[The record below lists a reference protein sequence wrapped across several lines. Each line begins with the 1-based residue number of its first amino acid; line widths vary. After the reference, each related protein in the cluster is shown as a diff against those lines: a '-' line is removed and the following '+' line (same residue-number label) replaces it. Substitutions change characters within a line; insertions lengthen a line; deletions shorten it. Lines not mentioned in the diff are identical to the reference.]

1 MKKNQGKKAFIAV
14 KVDLEKAYDRMD
26 WEFLKRIMFEL
37 QIPEAWLNLI
47 MNSVSTPVLSLL
59 WNGEKTES
67 FQPTWRAPTRWPGW
81 RIINLL
87 SVNQLCVDNNCFL
100 EFTTQGFF
108 KDIQTKA
115 TLLKCDTTGSFYPI
129 HPS

>member
-26 WEFLKRIMFEL
+26 WEFLKRILFEIK
-37 QIPEAWLNLI
+37 IPEAWQNLI

-67 FQPTWRAPTRWPGW
+67 FQPTWRAPTR
-81 RIINLL
+81 
-87 SVNQLCVDNNCFL
+87 
-100 EFTTQGFF
+100 
-108 KDIQTKA
+108 
-115 TLLKCDTTGSFYPI
+115 
-129 HPS
+129 